1 MLKIPTAAPVAAV
14 LRDGRTV
21 TGRRGFSM
29 NDYFKVM
36 RKYADVSGR
45 ASRREYWVFALV
57 VFAIMIGCFIL
68 DPLLGIYILPGIFKT
83 STSAEVNGTVLAAQQ
98 HDGIGI
104 LTVIAYLVHIIPGFA
119 VAIRRIHDGNKSA
132 WTMLLAFIPLVNF
145 YVFYLLCK
153 QGTQGPNSYGPSPL
167 RPVELRA
174 VAVRA

>member
-1 MLKIPTAAPVAAV
+1 
-14 LRDGRTV
+14 
-21 TGRRGFSM
+21 M

-36 RKYADVSGR
+36 RKYADVSGP

-119 VAIRRIHDGNKSA
+119 VAIRRIHDSNKSA

-167 RPVELRA
+167 RPVEVRA

>member
-1 MLKIPTAAPVAAV
+1 
-14 LRDGRTV
+14 
-21 TGRRGFSM
+21 M

-119 VAIRRIHDGNKSA
+119 VAIRRIHDSNKSA

-167 RPVELRA
+167 RPVEVRA